1 MKALGI
7 VLIVIGVVML
17 GVGGMTAAQAPNV
30 SYAVG
35 AMLPGLLFLIVGLK
49 TMEKK
54 KPAAPPPGEADDD

>member
-7 VLIVIGVVML
+7 ILIVIGVVMF

-35 AMLPGLLFLIVGLK
+35 A
-49 TMEKK
+49 
-54 KPAAPPPGEADDD
+54 